1 MTSEISPSPARRA
14 WSSRIVT
21 EVLLSNPLP
30 HNAPL
35 SMHIPLSRAEPVP
48 EHRFLRIFRAPR
60 SHLEAAAAGAVFGRA
75 VHSCSASQN
84 ATRRVRKRAAGYLSR
99 RGRAASRASCS
110 CVVPRGTHH
119 LRPRALAHSTSGVIP
134 RVELHA
140 ELKLPGDQFVEAA
153 NSCVR
158 HAEIRRRASLKPHG
172 GCG

>member
-1 MTSEISPSPARRA
+1 MGLEFTHCHRGFALEPTSAQCPAQHAYPTLTSGTRARAPIFAHISRPPLAPRGRCRWCRVRARR
-14 WSSRIVT
+14 SLVLGVT
-21 EVLLSNPLP
+21 E
-30 HNAPL
+30 
-35 SMHIPLSRAEPVP
+35 
-48 EHRFLRIFRAPR
+48 R
-60 SHLEAAAAGAVFGRA
+60 STP
-75 VHSCSASQN
+75 C
-84 ATRRVRKRAAGYLSR
+84 TKRAAGYLSR

-110 CVVPRGTHH
+110 GVVPRGTHN

-158 HAEIRRRASLKPHG
+158 HAEIRRRASLEPHG